1 MKKGK
6 IISAAALMMLILGLT
21 AQPGYAAEHSLYL
34 DIHFVGNWI
43 FDTYDVEVYLD
54 DELIDTIPHGED
66 FTRLIENVED
76 GKHTVMF
83 CSEDS
88 DDAKGEESVEIKGDT
103 TFKCTIY
110 AHNDEI
116 NIEDV
121 ETEGNVDKA
130 FIPVPEM
137 NGLVLSIAE
146 KELKTAGF
154 VNVSSE
160 AESGSVWDSGNWV
173 VTGQN
178 IEAGNTA
185 DKGEKIVLTCKKTEE
200 YLGEFINGLSIPE
213 AAAKAEE
220 LGFSVSFVS
229 NVSGGS
235 LDSHISD
242 MDDDEKENWKV
253 DSIDPASGK
262 PEAELG
268 MLYHGEKTVPDV
280 VGKSLYE
287 AQQILKDAE
296 FSSVDYESNDGD
308 SIWLSSNWEVLYQ
321 NVAPGSDYNAMDNIH
336 LIVQSYDSIKKDGRA
351 VIDKPVINAD
361 EVVPEPKTDEAT
373 EVQTET
379 ATEKMAET
387 LTEEPEEALSE
398 ATTESKEAAEQITEN
413 NSVESETVTEVEKTG
428 AKETETEEKITE
440 APETEQSTE
449 PDYDI
454 DFDSKETVMAVQ
466 DALNKAGFDC
476 GAVDGIAGKNTKGK
490 IVEFK
495 RENDLGEKE
504 EIDLELIKALG
515 IDPASL
521 EKPETEIPKTEP
533 SSSTTSSTT
542 SKTDSVYYSTNN
554 NNTAK
559 NGNTGVYAYKS
570 RGGSYDQYYVIDFN
584 NGRAYAFFDGNGS
597 SEGYQYKI
605 ESGSFND
612 VVILLFDDGY
622 DSWKEGLHFKYVNQ
636 PDHLIM
642 QDTNGFEYDFYPTDL
657 DAALKI
663 KGTKSMMGS

>member
-66 FTRLIENVED
+66 FTRLIENVQD
-76 GKHTVMF
+76 GRHTVMF

-88 DDAKGEESVEIKGDT
+88 DDVKGEESIEITGDT
-103 TFKCTIY
+103 TFNCTIY
-110 AHNDEI
+110 AHSDEI
-116 NIEDV
+116 NIEEV

-146 KELKTAGF
+146 KKLKTAGF

-160 AESGSVWDSGNWV
+160 GESGSVWDSGNWV

-185 DKGEKIVLTCKKTEE
+185 DKSEEIVLTCKKTEE
-200 YLGEFINGLSIPE
+200 YLGGFLNGLSIPE
-213 AAAKAEE
+213 AEAKAEE

-229 NVSGGS
+229 SVNGGS
-235 LDSHISD
+235 LDSHISG

-268 MLYHGEKTVPDV
+268 VLYHGERTVPDV
-280 VGKSLYE
+280 VGKSLYDAE
-287 AQQILKDAE
+287 QILKNEE
-296 FSSVDYESNDGD
+296 FGSVDYESNDGD
-308 SIWLSSNWEVLYQ
+308 SIWLTSNWEVLYQ

-336 LIVQSYDSIKKDGRA
+336 LIVQSYDSIKKEGRA

-361 EVVPEPKTDEAT
+361 EAVPEPETEEAT
-373 EVQTET
+373 EVQTEA
-379 ATEKMAET
+379 ATEKMTEM
-387 LTEEPEEALSE
+387 LTEEPEEALTE
-398 ATTESKEAAEQITEN
+398 ADTESEEAAVQITEN
-413 NSVESETVTEVEKTG
+413 TSVESETESEVKETE
-428 AKETETEEKITE
+428 AKETETEEKTTE
-440 APETEQSTE
+440 APETELSTE
-449 PDYDI
+449 QDYDI
-454 DFDSKETVMAVQ
+454 DYDSKETVMAVQ

-490 IVEFK
+490 IAEFK
-495 RENDLGEKE
+495 RENALEENE

-515 IDPASL
+515 IEPASL
-521 EKPETEIPKTEP
+521 EKPETETPKAE
-533 SSSTTSSTT
+533 SSASTTSSTT
-542 SKTDSVYYSTNN
+542 SKADSVYYSSNN
-554 NNTAK
+554 ENTVK

-570 RGGSYDQYYVIDFN
+570 RGGSYDQYYVIDFD
-584 NGRAYAFFDGNGS
+584 NGRAYAFFDGNGDG
-597 SEGYQYKI
+597 EGYQYKI

-612 VVILLFDDGY
+612 IVILSFDDGY
-622 DSWKEGLHFKYVNQ
+622 DSWNEGLHFKYVNH

-642 QDTNGFEYDFYPTDL
+642 QDSHGFEYDFYPTGL
-657 DAALKI
+657 DAALKL
-663 KGTKSMMGS
+663 KDTKSMMGY

>member
-1 MKKGK
+1 MKKGR
-6 IISAAALMMLILGLT
+6 IITAVALMMLILELT
-21 AQPGYAAEHSLYL
+21 TQPSYAAEHSLYL

-54 DELIDTIPHGED
+54 DELIDTIPHGKD
-66 FTRLIENVED
+66 FTHLIENVED
-76 GKHTVMF
+76 GEHTVMF

-110 AHNDEI
+110 AHSNEI
-116 NIEDV
+116 NIENV

-137 NGLVLSIAE
+137 KGLVLSIAE
-146 KELKTAGF
+146 EELKTAGF
-154 VNVSSE
+154 VNVSSK
-160 AESGSVWDSGNWV
+160 AESDSVWDSGNWV

-185 DKGEKIVLTCKKTEE
+185 DKSEEIVLTCKKTEE
-200 YLGEFINGLSIPE
+200 YLGGFINGLSIPE

-229 NVSGGS
+229 NVNGGS
-235 LDSHISD
+235 LNSNISG

-268 MLYHGEKTVPDV
+268 MLYHGERTVPDV
-280 VGKSLYE
+280 VGMSLY
-287 AQQILKDAE
+287 DAE
-296 FSSVDYESNDGD
+296 QTLKNAEFNSVDYESFNGD

-351 VIDKPVINAD
+351 VIDKLVLNAD
-361 EVVPEPKTDEAT
+361 EVVPGSETDETT
-373 EVQTET
+373 EVQAEA

-387 LTEEPEEALSE
+387 LAEEPDGALTE
-398 ATTESKEAAEQITEN
+398 ATTESKEAAGQITEN
-413 NSVESETVTEVEKTG
+413 NSVESE
-428 AKETETEEKITE
+428 AKESETEEKTTE
-440 APETEQSTE
+440 APETELSTE
-449 PDYDI
+449 PNYDI

-490 IVEFK
+490 IAEFK
-495 RENDLGEKE
+495 KENDLLENE

-521 EKPETEIPKTEP
+521 KKPETEIPKTE
-533 SSSTTSSTT
+533 SSVSTTSTT
-542 SKTDSVYYSTNN
+542 PSKTDSVYYSTNN
-554 NNTAK
+554 KKTVK

-570 RGGSYDQYYVIDFN
+570 RGGSYDQYYVIDFD

-597 SEGYQYKI
+597 SEGYRYKI

-612 VVILLFDDGY
+612 VVILSFEDDY
-622 DSWKEGLHFKYVNQ
+622 DSWNEGLHFKYVNQ

-642 QDTNGFEYDFYPTDL
+642 QDSYGFEYDFYPTDL